1 MFSRL
6 DPDDSGRP
14 LFQQLADHIVL
25 LIDNGQLRAGQ
36 RLPAQRQIARDACVN
51 LSTVTRAFGILQKGG
66 YVQTRVG
73 RGSFIAESLSAA
85 SVSDALDE
93 PTDAVNL
100 TMNCAPTQAWHQFVA
115 QLLPSMSTD
124 ERFMQI
130 ADYAPA
136 EGVDWARKAM
146 AQRLSPM
153 LGLHHPERMILT
165 NGAQH
170 GLFGALSTIARP
182 GDVVLTDAVGY
193 MGIAGLCA
201 SLGLDLQPI
210 AMDHRG
216 MCPEALDRHCQRVR
230 PAAVFFNP
238 TLHNPLTLTLDAQ
251 RRSALAE
258 VVRRHEAL
266 IIEDDVYRPLLPDA
280 PRALV
285 SDHDDITIYVTSL
298 SKCVAPGAR
307 FGAVLAPEP
316 LVASIASALRVNCWS
331 TSSLVALIVTRLIET
346 GQLSRLIAEQ
356 RGELLRRHAVLDKV
370 FLPRELDGAPGA
382 PHAWLKLPAPWR
394 GEDFVRAA
402 AQAGISLL
410 PSAAFAVSRE
420 SLPVE
425 AVRISLSAARSVEQ
439 LHRAALILRQLMNTR
454 PEFVNPLA

>member
-25 LIDNGQLRAGQ
+25 LIDNGQLRGGQ

-51 LSTVTRAFGILQKGG
+51 LSTVTRAFAILQEGG

-85 SVSDALDE
+85 SGSDTLGE
-93 PTDAVNL
+93 LTDAVNL
-100 TMNCAPTQAWHQFVA
+100 TMNCAPTQAWQQVVA
-115 QLLPSMSTD
+115 QLLPSISAD
-124 ERFMQI
+124 ERFAQI
-130 ADYAPA
+130 AGYAPA
-136 EGVDWARKAM
+136 EGIDWARKAM
-146 AQRLSPM
+146 AQWLSPM

-193 MGIAGLCA
+193 MGIAGLCV

-210 AMDHRG
+210 AMDQKG

-230 PAAVFFNP
+230 PAAVFLNP

-266 IIEDDVYRPLLPDA
+266 IIEDDVYRPLLSDA

-346 GQLSRLIAEQ
+346 GQLPQLIAEQ

-370 FLPRELDGAPGA
+370 FLPRELDSAPGA

-402 AQAGISLL
+402 AQVGISLL

-425 AVRISLSAARSVEQ
+425 AVRISLSAAGSVEQ
-439 LHRAALILRQLMNTR
+439 LHRAALILRRLMNTR